1 MIIRFLL
8 ILFLIYLVFN
18 RVFKFLMGVGTSP
31 QQSQQRPPQNPF
43 QRPQSSQPSDGNV
56 RIDYIPEKKKRK
68 RNTSASS
75 KGGEYIDYEE
85 LD

>member
-8 ILFLIYLVFN
+8 ILFLVYLVFN

-43 QRPQSSQPSDGNV
+43 QRTQERQPNDGNV
-56 RIDYIPEKKKRK
+56 RIDFIPEKKKKK
-68 RNTSASS
+68 RSGSPS
-75 KGGEYIDYEE
+75 KGGEYIDFEE
-85 LD
+85 VD